1 MTGLAQV
8 YIRPAATGE
17 ANRPKVS
24 LCVPAY
30 QAERHIRRTIE
41 SLLAQRHDD
50 FEVVVIDNNCTDGTA
65 EVLESFDDNRIRVVR
80 NDSTVPLVDNFNR
93 AVAECRGDYVKLV
106 CADDLLHPECVAAQ
120 TAVLDANPDVALVGV
135 QTDFVDDEGVL
146 LRAGRGLRGVIGRHP
161 AARVVRRIVRSGTN
175 PIGAPAAVMF
185 RRADFLRAGGF
196 RDELLFLAD
205 VELWVRLLHHGDFYG
220 IPRTLASFRFGSQT
234 VSATMAARSQLAQ
247 YKAFVSVLAAQ
258 QRWTITGFDRLVCRV
273 NTYDKQLRR
282 ILLFAISKRRDARR
296 HR

>member
-1 MTGLAQV
+1 MTGLVQV
-8 YIRPAATGE
+8 DSRPAAAGD
-17 ANRPKVS
+17 ADRPKVS

-50 FEVVVIDNNCTDGTA
+50 FEVVVLDNNCTDGTA
-65 EVLESFDDNRIRVVR
+65 AVLNSFDDNRIRVVR

-106 CADDLLHPECVAAQ
+106 CADDILHPECVAAQ
-120 TAVLDANPDVALVGV
+120 TAVLDSNPDVALVGV

-146 LRAGRGLRGVIGRHP
+146 LRPGRGLRGVIGRHP
-161 AARVVRRIVRSGTN
+161 ADRVVRRIVRSGTN

-205 VELWVRLLHHGDFYG
+205 VELWVRLLHHGEFYG

-234 VSATMAARSQLAQ
+234 VSATMAVRSQLAQ
-247 YKAFVSVLAAQ
+247 HKAFVSVLAAQ
-258 QRWTITGFDRLVCRV
+258 QRWGITGTDRMICRV

-282 ILLFAISKRRDARR
+282 IVLFAISKRRDARR